1 MGQKI
6 QNCAFSVPKSTQM
19 QEVALV
25 TNISYDKKGPFH
37 HKPPEFKLCAFLLK
51 PFYER
56 GNSLHE
62 EIRSVC
68 LVSVRHHFFP
78 LLILNDLMVR
88 PSKPY
93 IFWKH
98 ITLATKS
105 ALFWL
110 STTKYW
116 PLSLLPHLGKWALW
130 GTFFARPLAFFNSG
144 PNYPSKVLPPAP
156 QPKPSGASGLFLH
169 GGGPR
174 SDNCASLKALI
185 PNKSNS
191 GDEGFATVWVN
202 FRQMQT
208 LILPLVNMNIE
219 TTYFRFF
226 LYNFSE
232 NGFTKYI
239 TGVLNF
245 QPTLDWSMFPL
256 CET

>member
-93 IFWKH
+93 IF
-98 ITLATKS
+98 
-105 ALFWL
+105 
-110 STTKYW
+110 
-116 PLSLLPHLGKWALW
+116 
-130 GTFFARPLAFFNSG
+130 
-144 PNYPSKVLPPAP
+144 
-156 QPKPSGASGLFLH
+156 
-169 GGGPR
+169 
-174 SDNCASLKALI
+174 
-185 PNKSNS
+185 
-191 GDEGFATVWVN
+191 
-202 FRQMQT
+202 
-208 LILPLVNMNIE
+208 
-219 TTYFRFF
+219 
-226 LYNFSE
+226 
-232 NGFTKYI
+232 
-239 TGVLNF
+239 
-245 QPTLDWSMFPL
+245 
-256 CET
+256 